1 MHVMSKRQAVI
12 ISRLIFVGGLIFMFP
27 LHLLACLLAGLLVF
41 ELVNALTLPLQRLI
55 PGERARWLAVALL
68 GACIVSL
75 LALLAIMGISAVS
88 HELRNPGT
96 FLNNAM
102 DIINQARQQL
112 PASIVA
118 RLPGSAE
125 EVQQTLKE
133 LLHQHVHDLQL
144 MGKGALHIFVT
155 LLLGMIIGAIVALQ
169 RPPMPKTMTPFTS
182 ALLQRVI
189 LLRRAFHNIVFA
201 QLKISLVNTALTT
214 LFLLVVL
221 PIFGVHLPLAK
232 TLVIFTFIVGLLP
245 IIGNLISNT
254 LICILALSL
263 SFWVSLATLGYLIAI
278 HKVEYFLNARIVGN
292 QIKAR
297 SWELLVAMLVFE
309 ATFGLG
315 GLIAA
320 PIYYAYIKSE
330 LKSDGL
336 V

>member
-12 ISRLIFVGGLIFMFP
+12 TSRLIFAGGLIMMFP
-27 LHLLACLLAGLLVF
+27 LHLLTCLLSGLLVF

-68 GACIVSL
+68 GACIVAI
-75 LALLAIMGISAVS
+75 LAILAIMGISAVS

-96 FLNNAM
+96 LLNNAM
-102 DIINQARQQL
+102 DIINHARQQL
-112 PASIVA
+112 PASVVA

-125 EVQQTLKE
+125 EVHQTLKE
-133 LLHQHVHDLQL
+133 LLHEHIYDLQL
-144 MGKGALHIFVT
+144 VGKGALHVFIT

-169 RPPMPKTMTPFTS
+169 RPPMPTSMTPFTS

-189 LLRRAFHNIVFA
+189 LLRRAFYNIVFA
-201 QLKISLVNTALTT
+201 QLKISLVNTTLTT
-214 LFLLVVL
+214 IFLLVAL
-221 PIFGVHLPLAK
+221 PLFGIHLPLAK
-232 TLVIFTFIVGLLP
+232 TLVIFTFVVGLLP

-254 LICILALSL
+254 LICILALSI
-263 SFWVSLATLGYLIAI
+263 SFWVALATLGYLIAI
-278 HKVEYFLNARIVGN
+278 HKVEYFLNARIVGS
-292 QIKAR
+292 QIQAR

-315 GLIAA
+315 GLVAA

>member
-12 ISRLIFVGGLIFMFP
+12 TSRLLLVSGLFLIFP
-27 LHLLACLLAGLLVF
+27 LHLLACLMAGLLVF
-41 ELVNALTLPLQRLI
+41 ELVNALTPLLQRLI

-68 GACIVSL
+68 GTCIVSL
-75 LALLAIMGISAVS
+75 LAMLFFMGFSVVT
-88 HELRNPGT
+88 HELRNPGML
-96 FLNNAM
+96 LNSLM
-102 DIINQARQQL
+102 DIVNQARQQL
-112 PASIVA
+112 PASVVA
-118 RLPGSAE
+118 WMPGNAE
-125 EVQQTLKE
+125 EFHQALKE
-133 LLHQHVHDLQL
+133 LMHQHFHDLQQV
-144 MGKGALHIFVT
+144 GKGTLHIFVT

-169 RPPMPKTMTPFTS
+169 RPPMPKHMTPFTS

-201 QLKISLVNTALTT
+201 QLKISLVNTTLTMI
-214 LFLLVVL
+214 FLMVL
-221 PIFGVHLPLAK
+221 LPLFGVRLPLAK
-232 TLVIFTFIVGLLP
+232 TLVIFTFVVGLLP

-254 LICILALSL
+254 LISLMALSV
-263 SFWVSLATLGYLIAI
+263 SPWVFVATLGYLIAI
-278 HKVEYFLNARIVGN
+278 HKIEYFLNARIVGN
-292 QIKAR
+292 QISAR

-320 PIYYAYIKSE
+320 PIYYAYMKSE